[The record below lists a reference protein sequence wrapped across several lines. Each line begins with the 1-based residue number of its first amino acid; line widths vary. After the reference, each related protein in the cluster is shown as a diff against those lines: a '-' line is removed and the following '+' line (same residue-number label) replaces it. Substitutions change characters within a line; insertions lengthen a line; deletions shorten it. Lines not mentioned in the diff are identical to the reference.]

1 MISKTNA
8 QLIFEIVC
16 HKKGGYSANC
26 LNADIG
32 TGGSSWLE
40 LHDNITAAV
49 HSYFPLGN
57 APHPGSIHLLL
68 FYE

>member
-1 MISKTNA
+1 MLAKTNA

-16 HKKGGYSANC
+16 HRQGGYTANC
-26 LNADIG
+26 LNAEIG
-32 TGGSSWLE
+32 TNGSDLAE

-49 HSYFPLGN
+49 RSHFPGG
-57 APHPGSIHLLL
+57 AVPRADSIHLLL